1 MKRRQILL
9 AGLASA
15 AFFGVA
21 PGLAY
26 AQSKA
31 PPVYDDDRILGS
43 ANAPI
48 TIVEYSSL
56 TCPHCANF
64 HKNTLP
70 QLRESWIDT
79 GRARLVYRHFPFD
92 GAALRAALVANCLEG
107 KRHFTFLD
115 ALFRG
120 QDLWARA
127 PDPVA
132 ALKRIA
138 GLAGLSPEKFEAC
151 VADKE
156 EMQLILAR
164 MQEGRDTY
172 GVNSTPTFFINGRKV
187 TGAVSFEEFE
197 RVLKKVQ
204 SDT

>member
-9 AGLASA
+9 TGLASA
-15 AFFGVA
+15 AFLGVA
-21 PGLAY
+21 PRLAR
-26 AQSKA
+26 AQGQA

-43 ANAPI
+43 ADAPI

-70 QLRESWIDT
+70 QLKDIWIDT

-151 VADKE
+151 VDDKE

-164 MQEGRDTY
+164 MQEARDTY

-197 RVLKKVQ
+197 KVLKQVQ